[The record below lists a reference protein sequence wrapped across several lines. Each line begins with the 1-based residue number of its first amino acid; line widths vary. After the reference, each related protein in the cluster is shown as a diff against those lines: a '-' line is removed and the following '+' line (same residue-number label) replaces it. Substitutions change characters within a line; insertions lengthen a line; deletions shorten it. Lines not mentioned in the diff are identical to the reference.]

1 MHIILVSSRLAGAK
15 SLTLTNRHLIAGAL
29 FMALLVF
36 SLTLGLFWVTVRHA
50 DELKFPLLDSL
61 VKSAQA
67 AQQRKTEEF
76 LRENLNAMAV
86 KLGEMQAQL
95 MRLDALGERL
105 SALAGLKP
113 GEFRFA
119 ELPGRGGAVSNV
131 PPKDLSMAEFSRQLD
146 QLSRQMEN
154 RTDSLGILE
163 SQLFDAKVK
172 KKLMPTIPP
181 VDAAYLASSF
191 GWRIDPFNGMLA
203 MHEGLDFPVDIGT
216 PVFAAAGGVVVYA
229 GAHPQYGNLV
239 EIDHGNDFTTRYAH
253 LSRLL
258 VKEGQVVQRGSKIAE
273 SGATGRATGPHLH
286 FEVRYRGVS
295 QNPIRFLQASS
306 R

>member
-1 MHIILVSSRLAGAK
+1 MHIILVSSRTGGSK
-15 SLTLTNRHLIAGAL
+15 SLTLTHRHLIAGMVL
-29 FMALLVF
+29 IGVLVI
-36 SLTLGLFWVTVRHA
+36 SLTLGLFWITVRHA
-50 DELKFPLLDSL
+50 DQLKLPLLESL
-61 VKSAQA
+61 VKSAQE

-119 ELPGRGGAVSNV
+119 EVPGRGGAVTSA
-131 PPKDLSMAEFSRQLD
+131 KDLSMAEFNRQLD
-146 QLSRQMEN
+146 QLGRVMEN

-181 VDAAYLASSF
+181 VDGSWSASSF

-203 MHEGLDFPVDIGT
+203 MHEGVDFVVDVGT
-216 PVFAAAGGVVVYA
+216 PVFAAAGGVVRFA
-229 GAHPQYGNLV
+229 GLHPQYGNMI

-253 LSRLL
+253 NSRLL
-258 VKEGQVVQRGSKIAE
+258 VKEGEVVQRGAKIAE
-273 SGATGRATGPHLH
+273 SGATGRATGPHVH
-286 FEVRYRGVS
+286 FEVRYRGIA
-295 QNPIRFLQASS
+295 QNPARFLQAAS

>member
-1 MHIILVSSRLAGAK
+1 MHIILVSSRTGGSK
-15 SLTLTNRHLIAGAL
+15 SLTLTHRHMIAGMML
-29 FMALLVF
+29 IGVLVI
-36 SLTLGLFWVTVRHA
+36 SLTLGLFWITVRHA
-50 DELKFPLLDSL
+50 DQLKLPLLESL
-61 VKSAQA
+61 VKSAQE

-119 ELPGRGGAVSNV
+119 EVPGRGGAVTSA
-131 PPKDLSMAEFSRQLD
+131 KDLSMAEFNRQLD
-146 QLSRQMEN
+146 QLGRVMEN

-181 VDAAYLASSF
+181 VDGSWSASSF

-203 MHEGLDFPVDIGT
+203 MHEGVDFVVDVGT
-216 PVFAAAGGVVVYA
+216 PVFAAAGGVVRFA
-229 GAHPQYGNLV
+229 GPHPQYGNMI

-253 LSRLL
+253 NSRLL
-258 VKEGQVVQRGSKIAE
+258 VKEGEVVQRGAKIAE
-273 SGATGRATGPHLH
+273 SGSTGRATGPHVH
-286 FEVRYRGVS
+286 FEVRYRGIA
-295 QNPIRFLQASS
+295 QNPARFLQAAS